1 MEEGNSMSIDEI
13 SVERLAERLHHYHHV
28 LETDFAPQASPERP
42 WEELSSRDRTRLVT
56 AARLAL
62 GDLRAEDRESKSRRY
77 FAKPG
82 EAEWGC

>member
-1 MEEGNSMSIDEI
+1 MSIEEI
-13 SVERLAERLHHYHHV
+13 SVERLAERLHHYHHA
-28 LETDFAPQASPERP
+28 LETDFESHDRAERS
-42 WEELSSRDRTRLVT
+42 WEELPNCDRTRLVT

-62 GDLRAEDRESKSRRY
+62 RDLSAEDGESGSRRRY